1 MNTTAILI
9 GLGPLLGWGL
19 YPTIASKIGG
29 RPVNQ
34 ILGSTLGTL
43 IFAFV
48 FALVNGMSLPTGMDL
63 VFSILSGVG
72 WAIAQIITFQSFTL
86 IGSSRAMPIT
96 TAFQLLGASLWG
108 VFALGDWPGMNAKL
122 LGGLALVLI
131 ILGAWM
137 TVWTEEKTQEK
148 ANVLKKAVL
157 LLAVGEIGYWA
168 YSAAPQATN
177 IDGMHAFLPQA
188 IGMLLVALVYSV
200 ILSVKDKEKSALAE
214 AVSYKHIFSGFFF
227 AFAALTYLIS
237 AQPDMNGLA
246 TGFILSQTS
255 VVLAT
260 LTGIWFL
267 GQKKTKK
274 EMTITIIGLVL
285 ILAAAAMTI
294 IKALIRSC
302 RFYWINKRAS

>member
-43 IFAFV
+43 IFALI
-48 FALVNGMSLPTGMDL
+48 FAVVNGMGLPTGMDL

-86 IGSSRAMPIT
+86 VGSSRAMPIT

-108 VFALGDWPGMNAKL
+108 VFALGDWPGVGAKL

-148 ANVLKKAVL
+148 ASILKKAVL

-168 YSAAPQATN
+168 YSAAPQATS

-188 IGMLLVALVYSV
+188 IGMLLVTLVYSV

-285 ILAAAAMTI
+285 ILAAAAMTVMI
-294 IKALIRSC
+294 
-302 RFYWINKRAS
+302 

>member
-1 MNTTAILI
+1 MNATALLI

-19 YPTIASKIGG
+19 FPTIASKIGG

-34 ILGSTLGTL
+34 ILGTSLGTL
-43 IFAFV
+43 IFAAIFSMI
-48 FALVNGMSLPTGMDL
+48 NGLAFPTGMDL
-63 VFSILSGVG
+63 FFSILSGVG
-72 WAIAQIITFQSFTL
+72 WACAQIITFKCFTL
-86 IGSSRAMPIT
+86 IGSSRAMPVT

-108 VFALGDWPGMNAKL
+108 VFFLGNWPGATAKL
-122 LGGLALVLI
+122 LGAFALVLI
-131 ILGAWM
+131 MIGAKM
-137 TVWTEEKTQEK
+137 TVWSETESAES
-148 ANVLKKAVL
+148 AGIMKKAVL

-168 YSAAPQATN
+168 YSAAPQATA

-188 IGMLLVALVYSV
+188 IGMVIVAVIYSAV
-200 ILSVKDKEKSALAE
+200 VTIKGGEISPFIE
-214 AVSYKHIFSGFFF
+214 AVSYKQIFSGFFF

-267 GQKKTKK
+267 GQKKTAK
-274 EMTITIIGLVL
+274 EMTVTIIGLVL
-285 ILAAAAMTI
+285 ILAAATI
-294 IKALIRSC
+294 TVMI
-302 RFYWINKRAS
+302 

>member
-1 MNTTAILI
+1 MNATALLI

-19 YPTIASKIGG
+19 FPTIASKIGG

-34 ILGSTLGTL
+34 ILGTSLGTL
-43 IFAFV
+43 IFAAIFSMI
-48 FALVNGMSLPTGMDL
+48 NGLAFPAGMDL
-63 VFSILSGVG
+63 FFSILSGVG
-72 WAIAQIITFQSFTL
+72 WACAQIITFKCFTM
-86 IGSSRAMPIT
+86 IGSSRAMPVT

-108 VFALGDWPGMNAKL
+108 VFFLGNCPGATAKL
-122 LGGLALVLI
+122 LRPFALVLI
-131 ILGAWM
+131 MIGAKM
-137 TVWTEEKTQEK
+137 TVWSETESAES
-148 ANVLKKAVL
+148 AGIMKKAVL

-168 YSAAPQATN
+168 YSAAPQATA

-188 IGMLLVALVYSV
+188 IGMVIVAVIYSAV
-200 ILSVKDKEKSALAE
+200 VTIKGGETSPFIE
-214 AVSYKHIFSGFFF
+214 AVSYKQIFSGFFF

-267 GQKKTKK
+267 GQKKTAK
-274 EMTITIIGLVL
+274 EMTVTIIGLVL
-285 ILAAAAMTI
+285 ILAAATI
-294 IKALIRSC
+294 TVMI
-302 RFYWINKRAS
+302 

>member
-1 MNTTAILI
+1 MNATALLI

-19 YPTIASKIGG
+19 FPTIASKIGG

-34 ILGSTLGTL
+34 ILGTTLGTL
-43 IFAFV
+43 IFAAIFSMI
-48 FALVNGMSLPTGMDL
+48 NGLAFPAGMDL
-63 VFSILSGVG
+63 FFSILSGVG
-72 WAIAQIITFQSFTL
+72 WACAQIITFKCFTM
-86 IGSSRAMPIT
+86 IGSSRAMPVT

-108 VFALGDWPGMNAKL
+108 VFFLGNWPGATAKL
-122 LGGLALVLI
+122 LGAFALVLI
-131 ILGAWM
+131 MIGAKM
-137 TVWTEEKTQEK
+137 TVWSETESAES
-148 ANVLKKAVL
+148 AGIMKKAVL

-168 YSAAPQATN
+168 YSAAPQATA

-188 IGMLLVALVYSV
+188 IGMVIVAVIYSAV
-200 ILSVKDKEKSALAE
+200 VTIKGGETSPFIE
-214 AVSYKHIFSGFFF
+214 AVSYKQIFSGFFF

-267 GQKKTKK
+267 GQKKTAK
-274 EMTITIIGLVL
+274 EMTVTIIGLVL
-285 ILAAAAMTI
+285 ILAAATI
-294 IKALIRSC
+294 TVMI
-302 RFYWINKRAS
+302 

>member
-1 MNTTAILI
+1 MNTTALLI

-43 IFAFV
+43 IFAIV
-48 FALVNGMSLPTGMDL
+48 FALYKGMELPTGSDL
-63 VFSILSGVG
+63 TFSILSGVG

-108 VFALGDWPGMNAKL
+108 VFALGNWPGATAKV
-122 LGGLALVLI
+122 LGAFALVLI
-131 ILGAWM
+131 IIGAWM
-137 TVWTEEKTQEK
+137 TVWTEKKNTEGS
-148 ANVLKKAVL
+148 NLLKKAVL

-168 YSAAPQATN
+168 YSAAPQATS

-188 IGMLLVALVYSV
+188 IGMVIVAVVYSAV
-200 ILSVKDKEKSALAE
+200 LSFKEKSAFIE
-214 AVSYKHIFSGFFF
+214 VVSYKHIFSGFFF

-274 EMTITIIGLVL
+274 EMTVTVIGLVL
-285 ILAAAAMTI
+285 ILAAATI
-294 IKALIRSC
+294 TVMI
-302 RFYWINKRAS
+302 

>member
-1 MNTTAILI
+1 MNATVLLI

-19 YPTIASKIGG
+19 FPTIASKIGG

-34 ILGSTLGTL
+34 ILGTSLGTL
-43 IFAFV
+43 IFAAIFSMI
-48 FALVNGMSLPTGMDL
+48 NGLAFPTGMDL
-63 VFSILSGVG
+63 FFSILSGVG
-72 WAIAQIITFQSFTL
+72 WACAQIITFKCFTM
-86 IGSSRAMPIT
+86 IGSSRAMPVT

-108 VFALGDWPGMNAKL
+108 VFFLGNWPGATAKL
-122 LGGLALVLI
+122 LGAFALVLI
-131 ILGAWM
+131 MIGAKM
-137 TVWTEEKTQEK
+137 TVWSETESAES
-148 ANVLKKAVL
+148 AGIMKKAVL

-168 YSAAPQATN
+168 YSAAPQATA

-188 IGMLLVALVYSV
+188 IGMVIVAVIYSAV
-200 ILSVKDKEKSALAE
+200 VTIKGGETSPFIE
-214 AVSYKHIFSGFFF
+214 AVSYKQIFSGFFF

-267 GQKKTKK
+267 GQKKTAK
-274 EMTITIIGLVL
+274 EMTVTIIGLVL
-285 ILAAAAMTI
+285 ILAAATI
-294 IKALIRSC
+294 TVMI
-302 RFYWINKRAS
+302 

>member
-1 MNTTAILI
+1 MNATALLI

-19 YPTIASKIGG
+19 FPTIASKIGG

-34 ILGSTLGTL
+34 ILGTSLGTL
-43 IFAFV
+43 IFAAIFSMI
-48 FALVNGMSLPTGMDL
+48 NGLAFPTGMDL
-63 VFSILSGVG
+63 FFSILSGVG
-72 WAIAQIITFQSFTL
+72 WACAQIITFKCFTM
-86 IGSSRAMPIT
+86 IGSSRAMPVT

-108 VFALGDWPGMNAKL
+108 VFFLGNWPGATAKL
-122 LGGLALVLI
+122 LGAFALVLI
-131 ILGAWM
+131 MIGAKM
-137 TVWTEEKTQEK
+137 TVWSETESAES
-148 ANVLKKAVL
+148 AGIMKKAVL

-168 YSAAPQATN
+168 YSAAPQATA

-188 IGMLLVALVYSV
+188 IGMVIVAVIYSAV
-200 ILSVKDKEKSALAE
+200 VTIKGGETAPFIE
-214 AVSYKHIFSGFFF
+214 TVSYKQIFSGFFF

-267 GQKKTKK
+267 GQKKTAK
-274 EMTITIIGLVL
+274 EMTVTIIGLVL
-285 ILAAAAMTI
+285 ILAAATI
-294 IKALIRSC
+294 TVMI
-302 RFYWINKRAS
+302 

>member
-1 MNTTAILI
+1 MNATALLI

-19 YPTIASKIGG
+19 FPTIASKIGG

-34 ILGSTLGTL
+34 ILGTSLGTL
-43 IFAFV
+43 IFAAIFSMI
-48 FALVNGMSLPTGMDL
+48 NGLAFPTGMDL
-63 VFSILSGVG
+63 FFSILSGVG
-72 WAIAQIITFQSFTL
+72 WACAQIITFKCFTM
-86 IGSSRAMPIT
+86 IGSSRAMPVT

-108 VFALGDWPGMNAKL
+108 VFFLGNWPGATAKL
-122 LGGLALVLI
+122 LGVFALVLI
-131 ILGAWM
+131 MIGAKM
-137 TVWTEEKTQEK
+137 TVWSETESAES
-148 ANVLKKAVL
+148 AGIMKKAVL

-168 YSAAPQATN
+168 YSAAPQATA

-188 IGMLLVALVYSV
+188 IGMVIVAVIYSAV
-200 ILSVKDKEKSALAE
+200 VTIKGGETSPFIE
-214 AVSYKHIFSGFFF
+214 AVSYKQIFSGFFF

-267 GQKKTKK
+267 GQKKTAK
-274 EMTITIIGLVL
+274 EMTVTIIGLVL
-285 ILAAAAMTI
+285 ILAAATI
-294 IKALIRSC
+294 TVMI
-302 RFYWINKRAS
+302 

>member
-1 MNTTAILI
+1 MNATALLI

-19 YPTIASKIGG
+19 FPTIASKIGG

-34 ILGSTLGTL
+34 ILGTSLGTL
-43 IFAFV
+43 IFAAV
-48 FALVNGMSLPTGMDL
+48 FSMINGLAFPAGTDL
-63 VFSILSGVG
+63 FFSILSGVG
-72 WAIAQIITFQSFTL
+72 WACAQIITFKCFTM
-86 IGSSRAMPIT
+86 IGSSRAMPVT

-108 VFALGDWPGMNAKL
+108 VFFLGNWPGATAKL
-122 LGGLALVLI
+122 LGAFALVLI
-131 ILGAWM
+131 MIGAKM
-137 TVWTEEKTQEK
+137 TVWSETESAES
-148 ANVLKKAVL
+148 AGIMKKAVL

-168 YSAAPQATN
+168 YSAAPQATA

-188 IGMLLVALVYSV
+188 IGMVIVAVIYSAV
-200 ILSVKDKEKSALAE
+200 VTIKGGETSPFIE
-214 AVSYKHIFSGFFF
+214 AVSYKQIFSGFFF

-267 GQKKTKK
+267 GQKKTAK
-274 EMTITIIGLVL
+274 EMTVTIIGLVL
-285 ILAAAAMTI
+285 ILAAATI
-294 IKALIRSC
+294 TVMI
-302 RFYWINKRAS
+302 

>member
-43 IFAFV
+43 IFALI
-48 FALVNGMSLPTGMDL
+48 FAVVNGMGLPTGMDL
-63 VFSILSGVG
+63 VFSIISGVG
-72 WAIAQIITFQSFTL
+72 WAISQIITFQSFTL
-86 IGSSRAMPIT
+86 VGSSRAMPIT

-108 VFALGDWPGMNAKL
+108 VFALGDWPGVGAKL

-148 ANVLKKAVL
+148 ASILKKAVL

-168 YSAAPQATN
+168 YSAAPQATS

-285 ILAAAAMTI
+285 ILAAAAMTVMI
-294 IKALIRSC
+294 
-302 RFYWINKRAS
+302 

>member
-1 MNTTAILI
+1 MNATALLI

-34 ILGSTLGTL
+34 ILGSTIGTL
-43 IFAFV
+43 IFALI
-48 FALVNGMSLPTGMDL
+48 FALINGIALPSGMDL

-72 WAIAQIITFQSFTL
+72 WATAQIITFQSFTL

-108 VFALGDWPGMNAKL
+108 VFALGNWPGTTAKI
-122 LGGLALVLI
+122 LGGLALILI

-137 TVWTEEKTQEK
+137 TVWTEKKTEEKSSL
-148 ANVLKKAVL
+148 LKKAVL

-168 YSAAPQATN
+168 YSAAPQATS

-188 IGMLLVALVYSV
+188 MGMVLVAIIYTAV
-200 ILSVKDKEKSALAE
+200 LSMKGHEKSAFTE
-214 AVSYKHIFSGFFF
+214 VVSYKQIFSGFFF

-237 AQPDMNGLA
+237 AQPNMNGLA

-274 EMTITIIGLVL
+274 EMTVTIIGLIL
-285 ILAAAAMTI
+285 ILAAATMTV
-294 IKALIRSC
+294 LI
-302 RFYWINKRAS
+302 

>member
-1 MNTTAILI
+1 MNTTALLI

-43 IFAFV
+43 IFAIV
-48 FALVNGMSLPTGMDL
+48 FALYKGMELPTGSDL
-63 VFSILSGVG
+63 TFSILSGVG

-108 VFALGDWPGMNAKL
+108 VFALGNWPGATAKV
-122 LGGLALVLI
+122 LGAFALVLI

-137 TVWTEEKTQEK
+137 TVWTEKKNTEGS
-148 ANVLKKAVL
+148 NLLKKAVL

-168 YSAAPQATN
+168 YSAAPQATS

-188 IGMLLVALVYSV
+188 IGMVIVAVVYSAV
-200 ILSVKDKEKSALAE
+200 LSFKEKSAFVE
-214 AVSYKHIFSGFFF
+214 VVSYKHIFSGFFF

-237 AQPDMNGLA
+237 AQTDMNGLA

-274 EMTITIIGLVL
+274 EMTVTVIGLVL
-285 ILAAAAMTI
+285 ILAAATI
-294 IKALIRSC
+294 TVMI
-302 RFYWINKRAS
+302 

>member
-1 MNTTAILI
+1 MNATALLI

-19 YPTIASKIGG
+19 FPTIASKIGG

-34 ILGSTLGTL
+34 ILGTSLGTL
-43 IFAFV
+43 IFAAIFSMI
-48 FALVNGMSLPTGMDL
+48 NGLAFPAGMDL
-63 VFSILSGVG
+63 FFSILSGVG
-72 WAIAQIITFQSFTL
+72 WACAQIITFKCFTM
-86 IGSSRAMPIT
+86 IGSSRAMPVT

-108 VFALGDWPGMNAKL
+108 VFFLGNWPGATAKL
-122 LGGLALVLI
+122 LGAFALVLI
-131 ILGAWM
+131 MIGAKM
-137 TVWTEEKTQEK
+137 TVWSETESAES
-148 ANVLKKAVL
+148 AGIMKKAVL

-168 YSAAPQATN
+168 YSAAPQATA

-188 IGMLLVALVYSV
+188 IGMVIVAVIYSAV
-200 ILSVKDKEKSALAE
+200 VTIKGEETSPFIE
-214 AVSYKHIFSGFFF
+214 AVSYKQIFSGFFF

-267 GQKKTKK
+267 GQKKTAK
-274 EMTITIIGLVL
+274 EMTVTIIGLVL
-285 ILAAAAMTI
+285 ILAAATI
-294 IKALIRSC
+294 TVMI
-302 RFYWINKRAS
+302 